1 MAKRTQAINLV
12 QGKTVIPVSVK
23 TTTEDYLRKLV
34 NDYRRLGK
42 LTGGNVEIVFVKPQF
57 G

>member
-1 MAKRTQAINLV
+1 MAKRLQEINLV
-12 QGKTVIPVSVK
+12 QGDKIIPVSVK
-23 TTTEDYLRKLV
+23 TTTENYLRKLV